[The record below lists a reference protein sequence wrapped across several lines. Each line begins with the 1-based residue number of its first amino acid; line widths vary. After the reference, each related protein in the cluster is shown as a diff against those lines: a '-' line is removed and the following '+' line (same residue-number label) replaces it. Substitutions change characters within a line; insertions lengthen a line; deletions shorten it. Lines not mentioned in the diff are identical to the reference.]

1 MKFRY
6 KGLIMNLILLSLA
19 TGIVGFLLMQ
29 RSYRTGMDS
38 EIRSAVAENNLIQS
52 SVEYS
57 LLDVLNNKPYNL
69 ESSLQEIGDS
79 VYNSMLS
86 GEEAL
91 YIRFKDSFVYQ
102 CSEADTFP
110 SDQIFEYAENN
121 RKNYMLHQEE
131 DKLYLYVT
139 SYTPLEGST
148 MHVVTRRDVTV
159 QHDMLNQSIQNYRQI
174 ILILFAVATLLL
186 LILSRLLTRHLER
199 LSDATE
205 AFASGDYSA
214 RTTIHSSDE
223 VGQLADGFNIMADS
237 VESHVEELSDMVKRR
252 EQFVADFTHEIK
264 TPMTSII
271 GYADTMRSMDL
282 SKEEQQQALGY
293 IFSEGKR
300 LESMSMK
307 LFDLLYLKDHPID
320 IRPFSANALSENV
333 ASSMSP
339 LLNTSGITLD
349 VSVDAALLS
358 GDPELLQTVFINLI
372 DNARKAS
379 KKGDTIEFT
388 GRKESDTSYS
398 FMVRDHGIGIS
409 EEDQKKIFDEFYMVD
424 KSRTREAGGAGLG
437 MSLVSVIL
445 QRHDAKLN
453 LESALGEGTTVTV
466 TLPCSEDRE
475 GGAHEEE

>member
-1 MKFRY
+1 
-6 KGLIMNLILLSLA
+6 
-19 TGIVGFLLMQ
+19 
-29 RSYRTGMDS
+29 
-38 EIRSAVAENNLIQS
+38 
-52 SVEYS
+52 
-57 LLDVLNNKPYNL
+57 
-69 ESSLQEIGDS
+69 
-79 VYNSMLS
+79 
-86 GEEAL
+86 
-91 YIRFKDSFVYQ
+91 
-102 CSEADTFP
+102 
-110 SDQIFEYAENN
+110 
-121 RKNYMLHQEE
+121 
-131 DKLYLYVT
+131 
-139 SYTPLEGST
+139 

-186 LILSRLLTRHLER
+186 LILTRLLTRHLER

-320 IRPFSANALSENV
+320 IRPFFANALSENV